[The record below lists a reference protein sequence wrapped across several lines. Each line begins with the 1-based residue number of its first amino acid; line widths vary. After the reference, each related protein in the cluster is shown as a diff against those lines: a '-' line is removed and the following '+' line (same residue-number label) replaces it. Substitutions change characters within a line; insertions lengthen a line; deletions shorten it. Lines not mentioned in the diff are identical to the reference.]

1 LGSARRPWEY
11 QAAIGKTQRS
21 SLGFPA
27 NKYQYGNRNHK
38 VLGRMMMG

>member
-1 LGSARRPWEY
+1 LGSARTPWEY

-27 NKYQYGNRNHK
+27 KKYQWNRNHE

>member
-11 QAAIGKTQRS
+11 QAATGKTQRS

-27 NKYQYGNRNHK
+27 NKYQWKRNHGWS
-38 VLGRMMMG
+38 LGRMMMG